1 MGRKRNVQ
9 GSIEAARQLIR
20 RLDVFHDPL
29 AIARGGTGLEYIP
42 EKLIPRKN
50 LKRRARDRDRDDNR
64 GEDRD

>member
-1 MGRKRNVQ
+1 MGRKRNIQ

-50 LKRRARDRDRDDNR
+50 SKRRARDRDDNR